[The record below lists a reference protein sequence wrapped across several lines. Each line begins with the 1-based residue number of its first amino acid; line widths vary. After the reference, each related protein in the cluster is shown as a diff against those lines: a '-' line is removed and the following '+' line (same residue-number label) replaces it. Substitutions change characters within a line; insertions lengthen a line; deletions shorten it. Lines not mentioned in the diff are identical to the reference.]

1 VDDDLP
7 ANRFADAAR
16 RLGAATHA
24 AGLTVPA
31 FRTPPRLP
39 GSDRTIR
46 RYPGATVVSVRVT
59 GRRAAD
65 VLADMVEGVL
75 VANRV
80 PPEHA
85 PQVRARLL
93 AAVAGGP
100 EAPQLVKRAA

>member
-39 GSDRTIR
+39 GADRTIR

-59 GRRAAD
+59 NRRFAD
-65 VLADMVEGVL
+65 VLADMVDGVL
-75 VANRV
+75 VANGV

-85 PQVRARLL
+85 PQVRARLH
-93 AAVAGGP
+93 AAVAGRP
-100 EAPQLVKRAA
+100 AANEVRKQAA